1 MAPTFK
7 ISFPLPGWRSNSST
21 QTTPGSQ
28 SSNRSENDGS
38 PMAYP
43 GSKAERVLGGAE
55 LDGHDQRKKPSR
67 KERKSLRKY
76 PSFMSVTLADE
87 EHEPSKSEDG
97 FPFPGLKTPGEY
109 IHQNA
114 QILRRQGSSPL
125 LGENYMAPSTSTDC
139 YSNASSPH
147 ARRAESSTTLRS
159 YYDKSKSPILI
170 SQQTS
175 SSSARD
181 LALRKGLPQIS
192 SPLGQS
198 VQCDVKLAQTSTT
211 HGRNLSAE
219 SRASECSKASA
230 RSKVAGTPRRR
241 PSVNDPP
248 TLYPDAPRVFHAVSP
263 PPALINSSLPVP
275 MRPIDPDN
283 KSFSRPRW
291 WYRGKTERP
300 ISPPPVSSDS
310 GYQAECSDQRLSS
323 IKVNVKKPKAGVRNW
338 FDGFDEDEV
347 QKEDQEEALRPPQES
362 KYQLLAKPEQPAT
375 ISEVLAQ
382 EPRTQPPKQRKSSFS
397 SKSGPSDRKLSFR
410 LDSPPSRRAPSGF
423 SSAPTMRGPST
434 MPSSPGSRSILSS
447 ESGKGIPVGVDLQ
460 MQSVL
465 SLSSSEDEEENNVV
479 PSRDSS
485 YRGHRIR
492 ASVERV
498 DDGDDI
504 LVGSAQRVQQ
514 VRPRPVV
521 NRHNRQATSRRS
533 TSPEDVPPV
542 PQIPSRPQL
551 GQRNSSLRWRDIM
564 EERSTTTTDAGGD
577 STVDNS
583 STNADTPLTTPI
595 SARASTISSHKKK
608 SSFRG
613 SKLMKVT
620 SEEEKLL
627 EAMREKRAS
636 IRANDFQ
643 KGFNKALALR
653 TGNDL
658 SVERPQTAGADG
670 RHSFAQRS
678 SYTSNN
684 STSLKGSGSAREST
698 CPTPPLLT
706 SARYNANQHHTPKA
720 SLVSLGAGSRRSL
733 STDNLLLQDQEEEA
747 LDNDSYSFPPVPE
760 IVRSDVM
767 PSTPSTGNLPLTP
780 PPMMPGHG
788 MVLGGFGRSP
798 GRINGSGSG
807 SGVDGMRMAG
817 SHGHERKRTVSS
829 GVVMLDGVEA
839 MAREADEEREIVGW
853 AFDSY

>member
-38 PMAYP
+38 PLAYP

-55 LDGHDQRKKPSR
+55 LDGNDQRKKPIR

-87 EHEPSKSEDG
+87 ESESSKPEDG
-97 FPFPGLKTPGEY
+97 FPFPGMKMPGEY

-114 QILRRQGSSPL
+114 RILRRQGSSPL
-125 LGENYMAPSTSTDC
+125 LGESYMAPSTSTDC

-147 ARRAESSTTLRS
+147 TRHAESSTTLRS
-159 YYDKSKSPILI
+159 YYDKSKSPNLI

-198 VQCDVKLAQTSTT
+198 VSGDPTPAQTSIT
-211 HGRNLSAE
+211 HGRNRSAE
-219 SRASECSKASA
+219 SKVSEGSKASA
-230 RSKVAGTPRRR
+230 SSKIARTPRRR

-248 TLYPDAPRVFHAVSP
+248 TLYPDVPRAFHAVSP
-263 PPALINSSLPVP
+263 PPALINSSLPTP
-275 MRPIDPDN
+275 MRPTDLGS

-291 WYRGKTERP
+291 WYRGKTDRP
-300 ISPPPVSSDS
+300 ISPTPVNSD
-310 GYQAECSDQRLSS
+310 GPCQAETSDQRLSS
-323 IKVNVKKPKAGVRNW
+323 IKVNVRRPKAGVRNW
-338 FDGFDEDEV
+338 FDGFDE
-347 QKEDQEEALRPPQES
+347 EELEREAEEETSRPQQES
-362 KYQLLAKPEQPAT
+362 RYQLPEKSAQPAA
-375 ISEVLAQ
+375 ISEVLSQ
-382 EPRTQPPKQRKSSFS
+382 DPRMQPLKQRKSSFS
-397 SKSGPSDRKLSFR
+397 SKSGPSDRKLSFK
-410 LDSPPSRRAPSGF
+410 LDSPPPRRVPSGF
-423 SSAPTMRGPST
+423 SPVLNMRSSST
-434 MPSSPGSRSILSS
+434 FPRSPGSRTIHPS
-447 ESGKGIPVGVDLQ
+447 EINRGIPVGVDLQ
-460 MQSVL
+460 IESVL
-465 SLSSSEDEEENNVV
+465 SLSSSEDEDESKIV
-479 PSRDSS
+479 PSQESF
-485 YRGHRIR
+485 YRGHHIR
-492 ASVERV
+492 ASV
-498 DDGDDI
+498 DKADYGDDL
-504 LVGSAQRVQQ
+504 LVGSAQRVQK

-521 NRHNRQATSRRS
+521 NKHYREVPTSRRS
-533 TSPEDVPPV
+533 TSPESVPPV

-551 GQRNSSLRWRDIM
+551 GQRNSSLRWRDVM

-577 STVDNS
+577 STVENS
-583 STNADTPLTTPI
+583 STNADTPLTTPT
-595 SARASTISSHKKK
+595 SARTSTITPHKKK

-643 KGFNKALALR
+643 KGFNKALALQA
-653 TGNDL
+653 GNEL
-658 SVERPQTAGADG
+658 CTQRPQTAGADG
-670 RHSFAQRS
+670 RQSFTQRS

-684 STSLKGSGSAREST
+684 STSIKGPGSARGSV

-706 SARYNANQHHTPKA
+706 SARYNSNPHHTPKA
-720 SLVSLGAGSRRSL
+720 SLASLGAGSRRSL

-747 LDNDSYSFPPVPE
+747 LDNDSYSFPPVPD

-780 PPMMPGHG
+780 PPLMPGHG
-788 MVLGGFGRSP
+788 MVVGGFGRSP
-798 GRINGSGSG
+798 RRGSGSESRKG
-807 SGVDGMRMAG
+807 EMRTAG
-817 SHGHERKRTVSS
+817 RNGHERKRTVSS

-839 MAREADEEREIVGW
+839 VAREADEEREIVGW
-853 AFDSY
+853 AFESY